1 MSQDIFELRS
11 SAPLWQDK
19 KALPRLIAA
28 SPQAS
33 TAAKTA
39 LNAEAN
45 TISPHKQHHST
56 KRQKLFA
63 GSWVNRE
70 TDAYIEHR
78 LQEGRKTDPKLSR
91 SAVIRMMLEERA
103 LDETIIQQHA
113 ILAPLIR
120 ETMHAEFQT
129 FTNRFLG
136 PIARIAYEVGRI
148 MPFLIGC
155 FTNFVKPD
163 TLHDIED
170 ESDTTARVNATE
182 RTPAVD
188 DVATRIK
195 KAWETRN

>member
-1 MSQDIFELRS
+1 MLRPQEVFTIMKEEEEEEER
-11 SAPLWQDK
+11 APFLQDK

-39 LNAEAN
+39 LNAAAN
-45 TISPHKQHHST
+45 TITLHKQNHST

-78 LQEGRKTDPKLSR
+78 LQEGRKADPKLSR
-91 SAVIRMMLEERA
+91 SAVIRMMLEERS

-120 ETMHAEFQT
+120 ETMHAEFKV

-136 PIARIAYEVGRI
+136 PISRIAYEVSRI
-148 MPFLIGC
+148 MPFLIDC
-155 FTNFVKPD
+155 FGNFIQEA
-163 TLHDIED
+163 TLHQFEHD
-170 ESDTTARVNATE
+170 SDTAAR
-182 RTPAVD
+182 
-188 DVATRIK
+188 K
-195 KAWETRN
+195 